1 LNGSGAKVIGGAKLQ
16 GLIANHMMIATMATT
31 MAAHTNGVT
40 CFELP
45 LRGESFAARSNSLTI
60 QASLNAAGDHY
71 FKSSLCRSSERSP

>member
-1 LNGSGAKVIGGAKLQ
+1 MVPVRRLVGGAKRQ

-45 LRGESFAARSNSLTI
+45 LRGESLAA
-60 QASLNAAGDHY
+60 
-71 FKSSLCRSSERSP
+71 

>member
-1 LNGSGAKVIGGAKLQ
+1 MIGAAKLQ

-45 LRGESFAARSNSLTI
+45 LRGESLAA
-60 QASLNAAGDHY
+60 
-71 FKSSLCRSSERSP
+71 